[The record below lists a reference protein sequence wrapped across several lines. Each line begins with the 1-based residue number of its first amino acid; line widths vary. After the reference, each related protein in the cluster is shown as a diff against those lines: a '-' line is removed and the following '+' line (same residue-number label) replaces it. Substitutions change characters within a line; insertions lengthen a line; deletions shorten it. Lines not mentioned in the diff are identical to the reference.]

1 MLNLQSQ
8 FEPGP
13 SHDRFEGTES
23 RLNIL
28 RRQIAFYRQNLRQ
41 SFDAEFA
48 AIYAREIARA
58 ERELGDLL
66 GKPRC

>member
-1 MLNLQSQ
+1 
-8 FEPGP
+8 
-13 SHDRFEGTES
+13 
-23 RLNIL
+23 
-28 RRQIAFYRQNLRQ
+28 LRQ

-58 ERELGDLL
+58 ERELADLL